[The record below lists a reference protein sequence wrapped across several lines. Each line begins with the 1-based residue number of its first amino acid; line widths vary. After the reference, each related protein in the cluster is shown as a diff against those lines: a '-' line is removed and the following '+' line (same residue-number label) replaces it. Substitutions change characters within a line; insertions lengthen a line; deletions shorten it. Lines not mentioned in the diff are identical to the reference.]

1 MCDESEVGYAEL
13 AERLGKV
20 RRVYTGPDGGIE
32 APVMVGVTVVNGGDA
47 EDYLRSAAWQR
58 PAERHPWTGED
69 EFAYPPELM
78 TSGACI
84 AELQRRV
91 AAVETLAADLA
102 MHVSAL
108 QTDLLGVQ
116 TANAYLEH
124 RLSEMQRAASAQGG
138 EL

>member
-1 MCDESEVGYAEL
+1 MGDEL
-13 AERLGKV
+13 V
-20 RRVYTGPDGGIE
+20 RRDGESDG
-32 APVMVGVTVVNGGDA
+32 
-47 EDYLRSAAWQR
+47 S
-58 PAERHPWTGED
+58 
-69 EFAYPPELM
+69 F
-78 TSGACI
+78 
-84 AELQRRV
+84 QRRV

-124 RLSEMQRAASAQGG
+124 RLSEMQRAASAQEG